1 METKTKLNE
10 LFVKCAKEVIPTIN
24 EAGIEYC
31 MRYCDIDEEGPVCS
45 DGELMNIF
53 RKNLSVYIND
63 NELYGLVWKV
73 CYTFVCRINM

>member
-1 METKTKLNE
+1 METKTNLKE

-24 EAGIEYC
+24 EAGIEYA
-31 MRYCDIDEEGPVCS
+31 MRYCDIDEEGPICYDS
-45 DGELMNIF
+45 ELMDIF
-53 RKNLSVYIND
+53 RKNISGYTND